1 MPRFS
6 YHHLEIAGSL
16 GGVRMRA
23 LRVLTLGFFGLVAG
37 ALGWSAKA
45 DDLVIPYACEMDNG
59 APHLK
64 PASAT
69 SYRIIGPK
77 EDLSFTACGSSS
89 DSCEMMMVHKFD
101 IECAGHKVSW
111 ARVAASAPEVG
122 VVLPAHLP
130 DDFAPISRFKGRL
143 VLPGFGRTTHLA
155 SVERRPLSADSV
167 IETGAVDPGPRAP
180 QWVTVVDPVRGIAG
194 ASGAFKVAGV
204 ISVLLISLMAGCFFV
219 ARRRTPWTFD
229 FAGPAEPAEPDIEG
243 SWTAGKRAYARTAGA
258 FWRNYRNRSSKPE
271 AVERDDTV
279 SKTLAAV
286 HARIVETELLIA
298 TLPPD
303 LLLREVLQTELDG
316 LRARAA
322 GFARRSDQLDAK
334 KTSAGLRSVLRD
346 LDRMTRI
353 VNGTV
358 RQEDQQGSASLDPPA
373 TVFEAYRVLGLNS
386 DAPPTAVKKV
396 VDALRMSWHP
406 DHARN
411 DADRRQR
418 EERIKQVNAAWDLLK
433 EAQAAA

>member
-1 MPRFS
+1 
-6 YHHLEIAGSL
+6 
-16 GGVRMRA
+16 VRMRA
-23 LRVLTLGFFGLVAG
+23 LGVLTLGFFCLAAG
-37 ALGWSAKA
+37 ALGYSAKA
-45 DDLVIPYACEMDNG
+45 DDLVIPYACVMDNG
-59 APHLK
+59 APRLQ

-69 SYRIIGPK
+69 SYPIIGPR
-77 EDLSFTACGSSS
+77 EDLPFSACGSSS
-89 DSCEMMMVHKFD
+89 DSCETMMVHKFA

-111 ARVAASAPEVG
+111 ARVAASAHGVG

-130 DDFAPISRFKGRL
+130 DGFAPISRFRGRL
-143 VLPGFGRTTHLA
+143 VLPGFGRTTHLPN
-155 SVERRPLSADSV
+155 VERRPLSADSV
-167 IETGAVDPGPRAP
+167 IETGTVEAGPPEP

-229 FAGPAEPAEPDIEG
+229 FAGPAGAAEPDADG
-243 SWTAGKRAYARTAGA
+243 SWSAGKRSYARTAGG
-258 FWRNYRNRSSKPE
+258 FWRNYRSWSSKPD
-271 AVERDDTV
+271 ALERDDTV

-286 HARIVETELLIA
+286 HARIVETELLVA

-303 LLLREVLQTELDG
+303 LLLRDVLQTELDA

-334 KTSAGLRSVLRD
+334 KTSAGLRVILRD

-418 EERIKQVNAAWDLLK
+418 EQRIKQVNAAWDLLK
-433 EAQAAA
+433 GAQAAA